1 MAQTQHGVVSS
12 IAEVAELISDTVVT
26 VAFSLRDGRFV
37 ESYGDMRTEALR
49 ETLVVVVVEA
59 GPADC
64 TRTPSDATTHHM
76 KTLHIS
82 IFYGYLGQK
91 LVDFN
96 NC

>member
-1 MAQTQHGVVSS
+1 MAQTQHDVVSS
-12 IAEVAELISDTVVT
+12 IAEVAELISDT

-64 TRTPSDATTHHM
+64 TRTPSDATRHHM

-82 IFYGYLGQK
+82 IFYE
-91 LVDFN
+91 
-96 NC
+96 